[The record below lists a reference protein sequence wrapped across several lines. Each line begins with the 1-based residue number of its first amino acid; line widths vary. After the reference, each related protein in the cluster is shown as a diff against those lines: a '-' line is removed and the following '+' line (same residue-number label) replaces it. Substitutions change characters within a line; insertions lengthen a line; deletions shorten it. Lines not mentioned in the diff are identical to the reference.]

1 MKSVRDSVNIKDAE
15 AIISKL
21 IDLYLYQ
28 STENNYSEE
37 RAEYAG
43 DMMISDILS
52 VTYQYAANNPVLVK
66 GFTKGILKAF
76 DNHKKDEV

>member
-21 IDLYLYQ
+21 IDLYLYK

-43 DMMISDILS
+43 DMMVSDILS
-52 VTYQYAANNPVLVK
+52 VAYKYAANNPVLVK

-76 DNHKKDEV
+76 DNHKTDEL